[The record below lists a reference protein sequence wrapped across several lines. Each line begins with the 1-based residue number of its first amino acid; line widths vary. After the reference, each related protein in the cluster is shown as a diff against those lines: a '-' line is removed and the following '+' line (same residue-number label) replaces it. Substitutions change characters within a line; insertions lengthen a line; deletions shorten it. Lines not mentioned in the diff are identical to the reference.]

1 MGGRL
6 WIGAILLA
14 GLFIWGM
21 VYVFTPENGDAEF
34 QKMMEATQQVKS
46 FRGVYAGSTQTSQ
59 HAEKLWELDC
69 NRGILHKQYQEGP
82 TGANTLELKED
93 LFLVGADQ
101 KYTRSGDGS
110 WDQTKYTAVQ
120 YSASWYCHNLAQGT
134 LRDLL
139 PDARALLRSATFGK
153 GDKKT
158 VNGVRCRDWSFTM
171 HSRNSGQRGSVCIG
185 LEDHLPYE
193 MTNDDGG
200 HYSYTDYN
208 RPLQFDAPAAVLQAA
223 SSTGGSN

>member
-1 MGGRL
+1 
-6 WIGAILLA
+6 
-14 GLFIWGM
+14 
-21 VYVFTPENGDAEF
+21 
-34 QKMMEATQQVKS
+34 MMEATEKVKS
-46 FRGVYAGSTQTSQ
+46 FRGVYVGSTQTSQ

-69 NRGILHKQYQEGP
+69 NRSILHKQLQEMP
-82 TGANTLELKED
+82 TGAAALELKED
-93 LFLVGADQ
+93 QFLVGTDQ
-101 KYTRSGDGS
+101 KYTRDTDGS
-110 WDQTKYTAVQ
+110 WQQTKYTAVQ
-120 YSASWYCHNLAQGT
+120 YSASWYCDNLAQGT

-158 VNGVRCRDWSFTM
+158 VNGVHCRDWSFTM
-171 HSRNSGQRGSVCIG
+171 HSRESGQRGTLCIG

-208 RPLQFDAPAAVLQAA
+208 RPPQFNGPEAVLQPA
-223 SSTGGSN
+223 SY